1 MRDRNWLIKS
11 PVLHSRSSQGD
22 SNCSLMTMSIRVIT
36 CSCHNGLFSVWTQWN
51 LLLLVSHDDD
61 VGQAATRASSPLS
74 DLGTQGFSDIWL
86 YQVTWIPADPLPS
99 ANNEHK
105 TTVYKTDRKVVLL
118 QSKRVGVVHDK
129 LLQKGFCLSVSGD
142 SFPPRPPARF
152 AMPTARGKTSL
163 NARDWWKGKEL
174 FIQKL
179 HKLRI
184 MT

>member
-74 DLGTQGFSDIWL
+74 DSGTQGFSDMWL

-99 ANNEHK
+99 ADNEHK
-105 TTVYKTDRKVVLL
+105 TTVYKTDRKVVSGRPGGATHDWPCLWSDLNHSAREAQKCRTARTMCISEPRTACLPSGPRICAGNSIHLL
-118 QSKRVGVVHDK
+118 QVEYSER
-129 LLQKGFCLSVSGD
+129 
-142 SFPPRPPARF
+142 
-152 AMPTARGKTSL
+152 
-163 NARDWWKGKEL
+163 
-174 FIQKL
+174 
-179 HKLRI
+179 RI
-184 MT
+184 K